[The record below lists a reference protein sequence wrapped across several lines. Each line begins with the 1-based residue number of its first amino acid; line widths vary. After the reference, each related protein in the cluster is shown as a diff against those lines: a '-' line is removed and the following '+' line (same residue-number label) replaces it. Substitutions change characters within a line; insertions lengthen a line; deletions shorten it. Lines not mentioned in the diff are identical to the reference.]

1 MSRSECVPWRV
12 GGVVLQGLRRE
23 AKQRGG
29 DAGFSDRAA
38 STNWRRL
45 WRGKSGGNDT
55 WGPPVR
61 MREGGEMRAL
71 VREIG

>member
-1 MSRSECVPWRV
+1 M
-12 GGVVLQGLRRE
+12 GGG
-23 AKQRGG
+23 
-29 DAGFSDRAA
+29 AGFSDRAA